1 MIAIGSGGLLGK
13 GWSYGS
19 QTQLNFLPETT
30 TDFIFSVYG
39 EEFGFV
45 GVIGILIIYF
55 MIFYRCINI
64 AINMQSTF
72 SRLIT
77 ATLAF
82 TLFSS
87 SIVNIA
93 MVSGLLPIVGAPL
106 PFISYG
112 GSSILGIALTLGL
125 ILLLTKKR
133 HI

>member
-1 MIAIGSGGLLGK
+1 
-13 GWSYGS
+13 
-19 QTQLNFLPETT
+19 
-30 TDFIFSVYG
+30 
-39 EEFGFV
+39 
-45 GVIGILIIYF
+45 
-55 MIFYRCINI
+55 
-64 AINMQSTF
+64 MQSTF

-112 GSSILGIALTLGL
+112 GTSMVVSLSMIGIIMSLNSNKSL
-125 ILLLTKKR
+125 IAN
-133 HI
+133 